1 MASDA
6 AANNFKFGLL
16 DFLKQ
21 ADGLAYTILIVMVV
35 MSLACW
41 FIILTKFWDQR
52 GINKSYQETRKKFW
66 AAGSLHDGIA
76 ALGNRGDNVFRMLA
90 EDGLRA
96 TQYHQSHLS
105 EKVEL
110 NEWLAVSLQRS
121 MESVNTR
128 LVTGLA
134 ILATTG
140 SVSPF
145 IGLLGTVWGILNAL
159 TRISISGQPS
169 LDQIAGPI
177 GEALVMTAIGLFVAV
192 PAVMGYNWLLRRNRA
207 IQEKMR
213 LFAADVHSYLVGG
226 ARFDTA
232 TPVIRSPAPR
242 AQPIA
247 KSA

>member
-1 MASDA
+1 MAETTQQVD
-6 AANNFKFGLL
+6 NPFGFVA
-16 DFLKQ
+16 FLKQ
-21 ADGLAYTILIVMVV
+21 ADELSYAILIILVV

-41 FIILTKFWDQR
+41 FVILTKLWDQR
-52 GINKSYQETRKKFW
+52 SIAKDFRVAQRKFW
-66 AAGSLHDGIA
+66 GGGSLHDGIA
-76 ALGNRGDNVFRMLA
+76 SLGAGENVFRMLA
-90 EDGLRA
+90 EDGIRA
-96 TQYHQSHLS
+96 TQYHQGHLT

-110 NEWLAVSLQRS
+110 NDWLAVALHRS
-121 MESVNTR
+121 IESVSAR
-128 LVTGLA
+128 LSSGLA

-159 TRISISGQPS
+159 TRISLSGQPS

-207 IQEKMR
+207 LQEKMK

-232 TPVIRSPAPR
+232 APLARITGSRPTPAPKP
-242 AQPIA
+242 A
-247 KSA
+247 

>member
-6 AANNFKFGLL
+6 PANNFKFGLL
-16 DFLKQ
+16 DFLEQ
-21 ADGLAYTILIVMVV
+21 ADGLAYAILIIMVV

-41 FIILTKFWDQR
+41 FIIITRLWDQR
-52 GINKSYQETRKKFW
+52 KINKDYQQARKKFW
-66 AAGSLHDGIA
+66 AAGNLHDGIA
-76 ALGNRGDNVFRMLA
+76 ALGSRGDNVFGMLA
-90 EDGLRA
+90 EDGIRA
-96 TQYHQSHLS
+96 TQYHQGHLT
-105 EKVEL
+105 EQVAL
-110 NEWLAVSLQRS
+110 NDWLAVSLQRS
-121 MESVNTR
+121 MESVSAR
-128 LVTGLA
+128 LAQGLA

-232 TPVIRSPAPR
+232 TPVTRSVASR
-242 AQPIA
+242 AAPIA
-247 KSA
+247 KTA

>member
-1 MASDA
+1 MANQTQA
-6 AANNFKFGLL
+6 AHNNFDALS
-16 DFLKQ
+16 FLNE
-21 ADGLAYTILIVMVV
+21 AGGLAWAILIVLVA

-41 FIILTKFWDQR
+41 FITLTRVWDQR
-52 GINKSYQETRKKFW
+52 KINKDFLEVRRKFW
-66 AAGSLHDGIA
+66 TSGNLHDGIA
-76 ALGNRGDNVFRMLA
+76 ALGGRDNVFRMLA

-96 TQYHQSHLS
+96 KQYHQGHLT
-105 EKVEL
+105 EEMPL
-110 NEWLAVSLQRS
+110 NEWLAIALQRS
-121 MESVNTR
+121 MESVTAR
-128 LVTGLA
+128 LSMGLA

-159 TRISISGQPS
+159 TRISLSGQPS

-192 PAVMGYNWLLRRNRA
+192 PAVMGYNWLIRRNKA

-232 TPVIRSPAPR
+232 APVSR
-242 AQPIA
+242 AAANRTTPIA
-247 KSA
+247 KTA

>member
-1 MASDA
+1 MANETQA
-6 AANNFKFGLL
+6 VPNNFDALSFINEAG
-16 DFLKQ
+16 
-21 ADGLAYTILIVMVV
+21 GLAWAILIVLVA

-41 FIILTKFWDQR
+41 FITLTRIWDQR
-52 GINKSYQETRKKFW
+52 KINKDFLEARKKFW
-66 AAGSLHDGIA
+66 TSGNLHDGIA
-76 ALGNRGDNVFRMLA
+76 ALGGRDNVFRMLA
-90 EDGLRA
+90 EDGVRA
-96 TQYHQSHLS
+96 KQYHQGHLTA
-105 EKVEL
+105 EMPL
-110 NEWLAVSLQRS
+110 NQWLAIALQRS
-121 MESVNTR
+121 MESVTER
-128 LVTGLA
+128 LSMGLA

-159 TRISISGQPS
+159 TRISLSGQPS

-192 PAVMGYNWLLRRNRA
+192 PAVMGYNWLIRRNRA

-232 TPVIRSPAPR
+232 TPVSRAPVNR
-242 AQPIA
+242 AAPIA

>member
-1 MASDA
+1 MANETQA
-6 AANNFKFGLL
+6 VHNNFDALS
-16 DFLKQ
+16 FLNE
-21 ADGLAYTILIVMVV
+21 AGGLAWAILIVLVA

-41 FIILTKFWDQR
+41 FITLTRIWDQR
-52 GINKSYQETRKKFW
+52 KINNDFLEARRKFW
-66 AAGSLHDGIA
+66 TSGNLHDGIA
-76 ALGNRGDNVFRMLA
+76 ALGGRDNVFRMLA
-90 EDGLRA
+90 EDGVRA
-96 TQYHQSHLS
+96 KQYHQGHLT
-105 EKVEL
+105 EEMPL
-110 NEWLAVSLQRS
+110 NQWLAIALQRS
-121 MESVNTR
+121 MESVTER
-128 LVTGLA
+128 LSMGLA

-159 TRISISGQPS
+159 TRISLSGQPS

-192 PAVMGYNWLLRRNRA
+192 PAVMGYNWLIRRNKA

-232 TPVIRSPAPR
+232 APVSRSPSNR
-242 AQPIA
+242 AAPIA

>member
-1 MASDA
+1 MANETQAVHNQFDMLGFLNEA
-6 AANNFKFGLL
+6 GGLS
-16 DFLKQ
+16 
-21 ADGLAYTILIVMVV
+21 YSILIVLVA

-41 FIILTKFWDQR
+41 FITLTRIWDQR
-52 GINKSYQETRKKFW
+52 KINQDFVTASKKFW
-66 AAGSLHDGIA
+66 TSGNLQDGIA
-76 ALGNRGDNVFRMLA
+76 ALGGRDNVFRMLA

-96 TQYHQSHLS
+96 KQYHQGHLT
-105 EKVEL
+105 EEMPL
-110 NEWLAVSLQRS
+110 NEWLAIALQRS
-121 MESVNTR
+121 MESVTAR
-128 LVTGLA
+128 LSMGLA

-159 TRISISGQPS
+159 TRISLSGQPS

-192 PAVMGYNWLLRRNRA
+192 PAVMGYNWLIRRNKA

-226 ARFDTA
+226 ARFDTS
-232 TPVIRSPAPR
+232 TPVSRTIANRTA
-242 AQPIA
+242 PIA
-247 KSA
+247 KTA

>member
-1 MASDA
+1 MAGETQPVHSQFDM
-6 AANNFKFGLL
+6 FG
-16 DFLKQ
+16 FLSE
-21 ADGLAYTILIVMVV
+21 AGGLSWAILIVLVV
-35 MSLACW
+35 MSLASW
-41 FIILTKFWDQR
+41 FITLTRIWDQR
-52 GINKSYQETRKKFW
+52 KINQEFLEARKKFW
-66 AAGSLHDGIA
+66 TSGNLHDGIA
-76 ALGNRGDNVFRMLA
+76 ALGGRENVFRMLA
-90 EDGLRA
+90 EDGIRA
-96 TQYHQSHLS
+96 KQYHQGHLT
-105 EKVEL
+105 EEMPL
-110 NEWLAVSLQRS
+110 NEWLAVALQRS
-121 MESVNTR
+121 MESVTAR
-128 LVTGLA
+128 LQAGLA

-159 TRISISGQPS
+159 TRISLSGQPS

-213 LFAADVHSYLVGG
+213 LFAADVHSCLVGG

-232 TPVIRSPAPR
+232 TPVSRNPASR
-242 AQPIA
+242 AAPIA